1 MVKFLEDLKKRQND
15 KPKIKPISPLIKT
28 NLETSGPPPL
38 KRSPTGCKDP
48 TYNSTD
54 YDIEGLMS
62 SITRI
67 KDQNLFLRDINQE
80 RMQLEASREKDGPAP
95 TKPRLGYVKVPSFAE
110 SPKEDKEKE
119 RAFSYNKD
127 ESESETESETESS
140 TEESS
145 SEEEQKPPPRTTP
158 VRKTAVNSIPAKPSQ
173 QRAQLK
179 SESTGSE
186 SETETSSE
194 EEAAPTKTPPSTVNS
209 RTPVTRAQSTPS
221 LSSSVTSPTSRQPVT
236 TGGSRALKSPFLDQD
251 KKGPASPTTPTTPS
265 RTFGS
270 RFADREEKKE
280 PSSQFGFPTRTTAAT
295 TTTNST
301 TSSIRDRFGS
311 RSSATTTTATTDST
325 TSSVRDRLGSRSSQD
340 EKEPPSSAGGRKAR
354 KVTKRAGTA
363 FVGSIDNDD
372 EEEEEEQEKS
382 NDLDSA
388 KTTEPAS
395 NAGTTDR
402 ISRTRLGATSADRDK
417 KEPEA
422 DTFTTRRSRLQ
433 DQNKENEEGEV
444 SSWRRKRLERER
456 EREKE
461 KEKAEVPSYRR
472 NRFQDAEKEREQRKV
487 RESER
492 LEKEKQ
498 ERETKERELLTLR
511 AKQERETNEREER
524 RQKLKENLD
533 TQEKD
538 SDDSIGSMTAQ
549 SRVRRQRRLRENR
562 RSTGVAYMPTDEAE
576 DDSTAEARAA
586 KRNTKVNEEAE
597 ERPSYRRSRL
607 PERGDTESSASDRS
621 KGSRGTDTTARDTRQ
636 APATVTAQTNIQVTE
651 TDPIKLREK
660 LQEALIEVQQ
670 YKVKLEQAMQEPTS
684 HAGTTDRTSRTRLGA
699 TSADRDKKEPEADRF
714 TTRRSRLQDQN
725 KENEEGEVSSWRRKR
740 LERER
745 EREKE
750 KEKAE
755 VPSYRRNRFQD
766 AEKEREQRKVRES
779 ERLEKEK
786 QERETKERELLTL
799 RAKQER
805 ETNEREER
813 RQKLKENLDT
823 QEKDSDDSIGSMT
836 AQSRVRRQRRLRENR
851 RSTGVAYMPTDEAE
865 DDSTAEARAAKRNTK
880 VNEEVEERPSYRR
893 SRLPDRGD
901 TESSDKEKLERKLSS
916 FSEDMKPYIQSSC
929 GNFGE
934 LKFPKNKRE
943 TDSEI
948 YVANKHGRYIIA
960 YGLAIPM
967 LVEYV

>member
-1 MVKFLEDLKKRQND
+1 MADPSGNQGSRASNALQKRQDSLRRWKGSETDRQPVDRSRKKPKIQFNSGIVFLSAVSSGDVDEVKKLLAKGADINYQNVDGLTALHQACIDENFDLVKVLVDKGASMDVRDNEGWTSLHAAASCGSVEIAKYLIENGADVAAVNNEGELPLDLAEEEDMEDLLTDEIENQGIDVDDARAVEEKIMLNDAQSWLNKNCINESKDKTEASALHVASSKGYLKVIGLLLQLGVEINAKDADNWTPLHAAAHWGQKDACELLSENGADFNARNKMGQTPIDLAEPDMVKFLEDLKKRQND

-372 EEEEEEQEKS
+372 EEEEEEEEKS

-388 KTTEPAS
+388 KTTEPTS
-395 NAGTTDR
+395 HAGTTDR
-402 ISRTRLGATSADRDK
+402 TSRTRLGATSADRDK

-472 NRFQDAEKEREQRKV
+472 NRFQDAEKEREQRK
-487 RESER
+487 
-492 LEKEKQ
+492 
-498 ERETKERELLTLR
+498 
-511 AKQERETNEREER
+511 
-524 RQKLKENLD
+524 
-533 TQEKD
+533 
-538 SDDSIGSMTAQ
+538 
-549 SRVRRQRRLRENR
+549 
-562 RSTGVAYMPTDEAE
+562 AE

-586 KRNTKVNEEAE
+586 KRNTKVNE

-670 YKVKLEQAMQEPTS
+670 YKVKLEQAMQ
-684 HAGTTDRTSRTRLGA
+684 
-699 TSADRDKKEPEADRF
+699 
-714 TTRRSRLQDQN
+714 
-725 KENEEGEVSSWRRKR
+725 
-740 LERER
+740 
-745 EREKE
+745 
-750 KEKAE
+750 
-755 VPSYRRNRFQD
+755 
-766 AEKEREQRKVRES
+766 
-779 ERLEKEK
+779 
-786 QERETKERELLTL
+786 
-799 RAKQER
+799 
-805 ETNEREER
+805 
-813 RQKLKENLDT
+813 
-823 QEKDSDDSIGSMT
+823 
-836 AQSRVRRQRRLRENR
+836 
-851 RSTGVAYMPTDEAE
+851 
-865 DDSTAEARAAKRNTK
+865 
-880 VNEEVEERPSYRR
+880 
-893 SRLPDRGD
+893 
-901 TESSDKEKLERKLSS
+901 DKEKLERKLSS
-916 FSEDMKPYIQSSC
+916 FSEDMKQI
-929 GNFGE
+929 ND
-934 LKFPKNKRE
+934 LKAENQRLKDENGALIRVISKLSKPP
-943 TDSEI
+943 S
-948 YVANKHGRYIIA
+948 
-960 YGLAIPM
+960 
-967 LVEYV
+967 